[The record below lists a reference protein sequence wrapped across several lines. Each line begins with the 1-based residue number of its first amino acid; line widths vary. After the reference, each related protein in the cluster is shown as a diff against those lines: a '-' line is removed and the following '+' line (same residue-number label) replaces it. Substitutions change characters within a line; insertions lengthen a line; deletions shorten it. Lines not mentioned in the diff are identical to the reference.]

1 MIERNNQP
9 KINQIVG
16 KCEKIFGKICEKMC
30 RKSELEKCKKMCEQ
44 MDGKNVWK
52 KKHKTNLT

>member
-52 KKHKTNLT
+52 KNIKPI